1 MTPNSN
7 SILWVN
13 PTTVNF
19 GTRVVRE
26 SNPVRSMTGKRK
38 ERERERDPFANMVFA
53 IKTLGDRF
61 VRMERMKVEMAKEIE
76 AMRMEI
82 EIK

>member
-38 ERERERDPFANMVFA
+38 ERERERDPFAKMVFA
-53 IKTLGDRF
+53 IKTLGDKF

-76 AMRMEI
+76 VMRMEM